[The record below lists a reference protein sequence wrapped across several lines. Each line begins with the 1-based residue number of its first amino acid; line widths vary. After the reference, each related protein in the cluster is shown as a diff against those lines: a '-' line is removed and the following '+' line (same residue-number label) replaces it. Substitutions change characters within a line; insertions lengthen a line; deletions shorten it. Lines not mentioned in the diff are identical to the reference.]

1 MFLPPPF
8 IAASANIAVSLY
20 LTRAYMKLVYNAYKM
35 KIVFF
40 FFFFFFF
47 GGGGEAIVQNYQS
60 IPDDL

>member
-35 KIVFF
+35 KFF
-40 FFFFFFF
+40 LGGFF
-47 GGGGEAIVQNYQS
+47 GFFWGEAIVQNYQS